1 MDGPTTDGRA
11 AELVRDLRA
20 MIAAGYLAGDRE
32 MAAEKRHAAAAFR
45 TAVNDALERAAVFVE
60 QVPTPLDPAALAAA
74 VRALKEA
81 APVREEPTQKHGG
94 EPPAHAGRSP

>member
-1 MDGPTTDGRA
+1 MEGPTTEGRA

-45 TAVNDALERAAVFVE
+45 AAVNDALERAAVLVE
-60 QVPTPLDPAALAAA
+60 KAPPDPAALAAA

-81 APVREEPTQKHGG
+81 APVREEPIQKNTG
-94 EPPAHAGRSP
+94 ERPA